1 MIKKLKSRAGLTL
14 TEMLVTMLILT
25 MFSTA
30 CLIGVTTAF
39 RARQDN
45 IKANFADV
53 LSSTVT
59 QLITDELRMS
69 EFETTPTDGPE
80 ITYVSHASNYGKA
93 RMYLNADGYLYM
105 DVGSADAG
113 KSQPMLSSA
122 MYMDTTQSDP
132 RFKLKLDELYFSVD
146 ATNGNITVTFKVL
159 DDNGAVLADK
169 TGDNGFTVKPL
180 NGIS

>member
-14 TEMLVTMLILT
+14 TEMLVTMLILS
-25 MFSTA
+25 MFSMA

-69 EFETTPTDGPE
+69 EFETMPTDGDD
-80 ITYVSHASNYGKA
+80 ITYISHASGYGKA
-93 RMYLNADGYLYM
+93 RMYLNTDGYLYM
-105 DVGSADAG
+105 DVGNAG
-113 KSQPMLSSA
+113 TSQPMLSNA

-132 RFKLKLDELYFSVD
+132 RFKLKLDELNFSVD
-146 ATNGNITVTFKVL
+146 SANGNITVTFKVL
-159 DDNGAVLADK
+159 DENNAVLADK